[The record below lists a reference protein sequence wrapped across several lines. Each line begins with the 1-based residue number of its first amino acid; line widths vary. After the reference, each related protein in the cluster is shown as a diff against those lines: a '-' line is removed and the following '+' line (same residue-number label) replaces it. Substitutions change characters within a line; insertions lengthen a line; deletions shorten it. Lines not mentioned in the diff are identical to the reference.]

1 MTIRLYMIVFCCF
14 SWIGASAQMEETM
27 LFAPCPSF
35 VALPDSLRAACHVR
49 IYDACWV
56 ESLHHFTSLK
66 RLDARQTQLVGAF
79 PPNTLDSVCEL
90 ILQNN
95 DISQINCRN
104 LPQVKELD
112 VAGNPLDEFSLVAI
126 CDSLPHLEILRIG
139 GSKISNLQLP
149 KNKSLKCLDMCCE
162 TRLERV
168 YGGRAEMRI
177 ENLLLSGCE
186 LTGDEL
192 DIRDCQ
198 VDSLDLSFN
207 QIALLHVDG
216 LPRTLAYLDLS
227 YNPFRGFNGGL
238 AQLRRLKALDMRGC
252 EMKAMPVE
260 LSKLNSL
267 SKLFV
272 DVGDITNEANELTMQ
287 ALPPKLE
294 ALWIHLESGRE
305 PPTLPRFKVFRHLK
319 EMIFEGNVPADL
331 SAFNSLGHLQVIRL
345 EGCEREAIGR
355 ALQTLDRDKQLV
367 VWVPSAMQRQDLQQ
381 KYPHWDIRPLK

>member
-1 MTIRLYMIVFCCF
+1 MMIRLSMMVICCF
-14 SWIGASAQMEETM
+14 SWMGASAQVEETM
-27 LFAPCPSF
+27 LFAPCPSL
-35 VALPDSLRAACHVR
+35 VALPDAFRAAHHVR

-56 ESLHHFTSLK
+56 ESLHHFTALR
-66 RLDARQTQLVGAF
+66 RLDARQTQLAGAF
-79 PPNTLDSVCEL
+79 PPQKLDSVCEL

-126 CDSLPHLEILRIG
+126 CDSLPHLESLRIG
-139 GSKISNLQLP
+139 GSKISKLRLP
-149 KNKSLKCLDMCCE
+149 ENKWLKCLDLCCE
-162 TRLERV
+162 ARLERV
-168 YGGRAEMRI
+168 YGGRSEMRI
-177 ENLLLSGCE
+177 ENLLLAGCE
-186 LTGDEL
+186 LRGDEL

-227 YNPFRGFNGGL
+227 YNPLKGFKGGL

-252 EMKAMPVE
+252 EIGALPSE

-272 DVGDITNEANELTMQ
+272 DGRDITNEANALTMQ

-294 ALWIHLESGRE
+294 ALWINLASGRE
-305 PPTLPRFKVFRHLK
+305 PPTLPRFKGFRHLK
-319 EMIFEGNVPADL
+319 AITFDENVPADL
-331 SAFNSLGHLQVIRL
+331 SALNGLEHLQVLRF
-345 EGCEREAIGR
+345 ERCEKGAIDL
-355 ALQTLDRDKQLV
+355 ALQTLDRDLQLV
-367 VWVPSAMQRQDLQQ
+367 VGVPSARQQQDLQQ
-381 KYPHWDIRPLK
+381 KYPHFEIRVLE